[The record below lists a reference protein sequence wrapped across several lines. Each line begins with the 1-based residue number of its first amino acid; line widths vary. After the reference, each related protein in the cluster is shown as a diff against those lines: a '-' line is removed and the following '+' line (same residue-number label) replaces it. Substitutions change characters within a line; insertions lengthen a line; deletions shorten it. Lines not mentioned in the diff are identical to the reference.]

1 MTNNLDL
8 YIESTSLEAPALK
21 IKGNL
26 FTENALDFVITFGG
40 SLNDN
45 NLRLEKFISDGAQV
59 YVVENTVN
67 ITTSKSSQSFEATLV
82 IPQQQVKKL
91 KKSGK
96 FFVQDLIG
104 SYFPFQA
111 NHIKL
116 SIKSID
122 TRIVAT
128 FALPSDQ
135 IAISKSITPGFGHF
149 AKKDKKDLIPYYTF
163 QSDSGMLEFEM
174 VYRFRPFPVLKLS
187 TLPIL
192 IMYGAA
198 LAAAG
203 IPKLSG
209 MPTSMR
215 SVLINVPMTG
225 NTELTLLGLLSLLVV
240 LLRVTS
246 TINTGIT
253 TRSWMLALKG
263 VAATFLSLL
272 IIDAFRVIGFM
283 PIHER
288 LFFIYAYDLFLK
300 FGTAWTSMAIIISLF
315 IYPFTVSKSK
325 RNNLIFKSIIL
336 SIILCVILFLFFP
349 IHPVAR
355 LLE

>member
-8 YIESTSLEAPALK
+8 YIESTSIEAPALK
-21 IKGNL
+21 IKGHL
-26 FTENALDFVITFGG
+26 FTENDSDFIITFGG
-40 SLNDN
+40 SLNDT
-45 NLRLEKFISDGAQV
+45 NLRLEKFISDGDKA

-67 ITTSKSSQSFEATLV
+67 IISSKSSHSFEATL
-82 IPQQQVKKL
+82 ITPQQQVKKSRGFG
-91 KKSGK
+91 KSS
-96 FFVQDLIG
+96 VQDLIG

-111 NHIKL
+111 NHVKL
-116 SIKSID
+116 SIKAID

-128 FALPSDQ
+128 FVLPSDQ
-135 IAISKSITPGFGHF
+135 IAISKSITPGFGNF
-149 AKKDKKDLIPYYTF
+149 AKKENKDLIPYYSF
-163 QSDSGMLEFEM
+163 QSDSGTLDFEM

-209 MPTSMR
+209 MPTSIR
-215 SVLINVPMTG
+215 DVLLNVPMTG

-253 TRSWMLALKG
+253 TRSWMLVLKG

-272 IIDAFRVIGFM
+272 MIDAFRVIGFM
-283 PIHER
+283 PIHDR
-288 LFFIYAYDLFLK
+288 SFFIYAYDFFLK
-300 FGTAWTSMAIIISLF
+300 FGTSWTSMAIIMSLF
-315 IYPFTVSKSK
+315 IYPYTASKSN
-325 RNNLIFKSIIL
+325 RDGAMFKLIIL
-336 SIILCVILFLFFP
+336 TVALSAILFAFFP